1 MVSGYVLKLTR
12 VLTLLLFV
20 RLSLVHGATA
30 NTKVMKER
38 IYRPPV
44 YGAMHYSVN
53 GPNIG

>member
-44 YGAMHYSVN
+44 YGAMHYGVN
-53 GPNIG
+53 DPNIG